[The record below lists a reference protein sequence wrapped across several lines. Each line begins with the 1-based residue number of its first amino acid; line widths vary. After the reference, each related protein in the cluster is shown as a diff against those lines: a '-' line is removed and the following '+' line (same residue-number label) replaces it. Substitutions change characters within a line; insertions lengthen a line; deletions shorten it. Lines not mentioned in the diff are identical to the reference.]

1 MAPPHRRVRLLR
13 RASIAV
19 AAGVLCALAPLPA
32 FDFVASASAST
43 VALPTLGEVSDA
55 ELDAM
60 ADAVD
65 VTLDPDRVVGAVED
79 TGEFSMI
86 GVALDE
92 APAEPVLVR
101 VQEDDGWSEWIEL
114 EYSADDGPDQGT
126 PEAAADAVAVNTEP
140 LWVGDATGYE
150 VSLGGADA
158 AAAEVTL
165 VRETTRRVL
174 TETVPLADAA
184 MPVPFYIQPRS
195 AWGARAA
202 KNTPSFAPAL
212 RMAVVHHTASS
223 NSYSAAQVP
232 GIIRGMQAFHMDGNG
247 WSDIAYNFIVDR
259 FGSIWEG
266 RGGGITRP
274 VIGAHAMGFNTGSV
288 GVSVIGN
295 YVGAS
300 PTSASLESVARVVG
314 WRLEEYDVDPRAWG
328 TFTSGGS
335 TSIPAGQVRNLPVV
349 VGHRDVGSTSC
360 PGAIQN
366 SLGFVR
372 DRGRAWFDVSRA
384 QHNPIGR
391 VDGINTGPGAITTAG
406 WALDRD
412 TGNPIDVTLILNGKW
427 HTTRADRPRGDWA
440 ANYPGHGN
448 DHGFA
453 IGVDV
458 PPGRY
463 SACLVGLNAGE
474 GVDSFLLCKDVV
486 VK

>member
-1 MAPPHRRVRLLR
+1 MAPPLRRVRLLR

-19 AAGVLCALAPLPA
+19 AAGVVCSMAPLPA

-43 VALPTLGEVSDA
+43 VPLPELGAVTDA
-55 ELDAM
+55 ELAAM
-60 ADAVD
+60 AGAVEGD
-65 VTLDPDRVVGAVED
+65 LADDRVVGAVDD
-79 TGEFSMI
+79 TSEFSMI

-92 APAEPVLVR
+92 APTDPVLVR
-101 VQEDDGWSEWIEL
+101 VLEDDAWSEWIEL
-114 EYSADDGPDQGT
+114 EYSGDNGPDEGSAEQSSN
-126 PEAAADAVAVNTEP
+126 NTEP

-150 VSLGGADA
+150 VSLGGSDA
-158 AAAEVTL
+158 PSAEVTL
-165 VRETTRRVL
+165 VRETTRRVM

-184 MPVPFYIQPRS
+184 MPVPFGVQPRS

-202 KNTPSFAPAL
+202 ASTPSYASAV

-223 NSYSAAQVP
+223 NNYSAAQVP

-247 WSDIAYNFIVDR
+247 WSDLAYNFIVDR
-259 FGSIWEG
+259 FGTIWEG

-274 VIGAHAMGFNTGSV
+274 VIGAHAKGFNTGSV

-295 YVGAS
+295 YVGAN
-300 PTSASLESVARVVG
+300 PTQASLEGVARVVG
-314 WRLEEYDVDPRAWG
+314 WRLEEYNVDPRAWG

-335 TSIPAGQVRNLPVV
+335 TSIPAGQVINSPVV
-349 VGHRDVGSTSC
+349 VGHRDVGATSC
-360 PGAIQN
+360 PGAIQG
-366 SLGFVR
+366 SLGFIR

-427 HTTRADRPRGDWA
+427 HTAPANRPRGDWQ

-463 SACLVGLNAGE
+463 SACLVALNAGE
-474 GVDSFLLCKDVV
+474 GVDSFLMCRDVV